1 MMVNLNTRFFLFIP
15 ILLLVVSCNN
25 LNIET
30 NIHGNWKGI
39 YNDPTLLFIFK
50 SDKTCV
56 LTFVDKQSNAI
67 KTITGEYE
75 LELSKKP
82 IPLTIRNIPQLNH
95 PLYTIVEFINDNSMK
110 IAEFSPKW
118 KLRPITFEIGKIIN
132 LKRVKLTN

>member
-1 MMVNLNTRFFLFIP
+1 MANLNNRHVLF
-15 ILLLVVSCNN
+15 ILLLLYLISCNN

-39 YNDPTLLFIFK
+39 YNGQALLFIFK

-67 KTITGEYE
+67 KTITGKYE
-75 LELSKKP
+75 LDLSKKP